1 MADTQSRK
9 TMQKTEGQKPEQT
22 LLEIEVPEAI
32 ERIISSLE
40 NAGYQA
46 FLVGGCVRDS
56 LLGLTP
62 KDFDLTTSAKPEEV
76 ISLFERTVPTGIK
89 HGTVT
94 VIEDGNPVEVTTF
107 RTESDYA
114 DHRHPGQVHFASTIE
129 EDLSRRDLT
138 INAMAWS
145 EKTGLKDPFG
155 GQTDLK
161 NRLIR
166 AVGDPDVRFE
176 EDALRMFRAYRFAAR
191 LHGTIDPKTEQAIH
205 HQAHLTKVLAV
216 ERVVPEVEEILD
228 TDPWMIARMLDVLH
242 PFLPQLEAM
251 KNTPQNT
258 PYHYADVLGHTFD
271 TLKFL
276 DIRNQ
281 TTLWAALLHDAG
293 KVEVRTTDE
302 NGRDHFK
309 HHEQASA
316 RIAKKI
322 LADLKLPVKVQKEAV
337 RLILDHDTF
346 YAPRLEN
353 LYKLRVIKGYDDRL
367 VQWLFALQKADIRAH
382 AMQER
387 METLQKF
394 IDFYEQEKDRH
405 PWSVRDLKINGKD
418 VAELTA
424 LQGAERAEALREV
437 LHQVIVQPGKDT
449 REAQLALLKSIAGK
463 LEGHAKAGSKQGK
476 QGRNC

>member
-32 ERIISSLE
+32 ERIISRLE

-161 NRLIR
+161 NRL
-166 AVGDPDVRFE
+166 A
-176 EDALRMFRAYRFAAR
+176 
-191 LHGTIDPKTEQAIH
+191 
-205 HQAHLTKVLAV
+205 
-216 ERVVPEVEEILD
+216 
-228 TDPWMIARMLDVLH
+228 
-242 PFLPQLEAM
+242 
-251 KNTPQNT
+251 
-258 PYHYADVLGHTFD
+258 
-271 TLKFL
+271 
-276 DIRNQ
+276 
-281 TTLWAALLHDAG
+281 
-293 KVEVRTTDE
+293 
-302 NGRDHFK
+302 
-309 HHEQASA
+309 
-316 RIAKKI
+316 
-322 LADLKLPVKVQKEAV
+322 
-337 RLILDHDTF
+337 
-346 YAPRLEN
+346 
-353 LYKLRVIKGYDDRL
+353 
-367 VQWLFALQKADIRAH
+367 
-382 AMQER
+382 
-387 METLQKF
+387 
-394 IDFYEQEKDRH
+394 
-405 PWSVRDLKINGKD
+405 
-418 VAELTA
+418 
-424 LQGAERAEALREV
+424 
-437 LHQVIVQPGKDT
+437 
-449 REAQLALLKSIAGK
+449 
-463 LEGHAKAGSKQGK
+463 
-476 QGRNC
+476 